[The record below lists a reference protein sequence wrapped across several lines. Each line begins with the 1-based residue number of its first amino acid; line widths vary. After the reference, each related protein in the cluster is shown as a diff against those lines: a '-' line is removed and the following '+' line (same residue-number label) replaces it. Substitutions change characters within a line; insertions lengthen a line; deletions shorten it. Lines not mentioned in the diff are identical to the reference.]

1 VGERVEEKREK
12 REVWE
17 RTREVKTVEKSEL
30 LISPLGLLVKL
41 MTKLTTLGFFS
52 VLVTAASLPIFV
64 VLLFIPPPDRA

>member
-1 VGERVEEKREK
+1 VEEKREK